1 MLRSVWRG
9 GDTCDTI
16 SAKVR
21 RKLHVLRNIVSRGAD
36 RGNEISFGS
45 YDAIPLFL
53 SAPERASIFRFF
65 FLRQS
70 YVSRAPGS
78 RESIYRARHER
89 RSRSAFAETP
99 NAGERTCPHGQT
111 PENADSIMQISAL
124 SIYVCELQIKRE
136 RNSRKDRNNRRREAA
151 RSRPWT
157 LRDLRCRNRRPRDSF
172 DRTISRMGF

>member
-1 MLRSVWRG
+1 MYAYKRVIMLRSVWHG

-53 SAPERASIFRFF
+53 SAPDRASIFRFF

-70 YVSRAPGS
+70 YVSRALESLG
-78 RESIYRARHER
+78 SIYRARHGG
-89 RSRSAFAETP
+89 RSRSFGET
-99 NAGERTCPHGQT
+99 RWS
-111 PENADSIMQISAL
+111 ADVSA
-124 SIYVCELQIKRE
+124 RA
-136 RNSRKDRNNRRREAA
+136 NS
-151 RSRPWT
+151 
-157 LRDLRCRNRRPRDSF
+157 
-172 DRTISRMGF
+172 